1 MAEDKWGLEESVL
14 NVLFFFFFFSKA
26 SSNRIANKKGCSKSP
41 YVHFPSEAPCKNKLV
56 IQ

>member
-14 NVLFFFFFFSKA
+14 NVCFFFSKA